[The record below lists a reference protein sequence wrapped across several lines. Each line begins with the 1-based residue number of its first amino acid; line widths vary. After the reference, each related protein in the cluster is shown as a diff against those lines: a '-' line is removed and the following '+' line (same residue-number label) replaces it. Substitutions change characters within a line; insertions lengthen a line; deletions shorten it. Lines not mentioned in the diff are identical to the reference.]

1 MILRKINEQGLF
13 VEDVILGAIPTIK
26 QIQVIDDVEVE
37 MEVND
42 PHYIQE
48 IPVGFYLP
56 KWDGEKWVEGLTQAQ
71 IDELNNRPIIPTTE
85 DKVQQLQEENI
96 NLMLASAETYEVM
109 YQENVNLMLAVA
121 ELYETVMTGGAV

>member
-13 VEDVILGAIPTIK
+13 VEDVILDAIPTIK

-37 MEVND
+37 VEVSD

-56 KWDGEKWVEGLTQAQ
+56 KWDGEKWVEGLSQTEIDAIINQPQPKTELELLREQVAQ
-71 IDELNNRPIIPTTE
+71 QQEIIDAMLN
-85 DKVQQLQEENI
+85 
-96 NLMLASAETYEVM
+96 
-109 YQENVNLMLAVA
+109 
-121 ELYETVMTGGAV
+121 GGGN